1 MNLLLAAATEMEIG
15 MLKEHLRTGW
25 QAVTDRSFS
34 KNGVTITL
42 CITSVG
48 MPATVYTF
56 TKAIGTQ
63 KFDLALQI
71 GVGGSFDHNIA
82 LGETVIVIS
91 ELFGDLGAEDHYNY
105 LDIFELGLSNPN
117 TFPFENGRLHNPLAN
132 KITGLRPV
140 TGLTINTVSGN
151 AFTIERRLKRYDA
164 QVESMEGAA
173 FHYVCLQE
181 RLPFL
186 QVRAI
191 SNYVEPRD
199 KSKWKMKEAIQGLN
213 TWAINFIETL
223 EKAAL

>member
-1 MNLLLAAATEMEIG
+1 MNLLLVAATEMEIG
-15 MLKEHLRTGW
+15 ILKEHLRTGW
-25 QAVTDRSFS
+25 QPVTDRSFS
-34 KNGVTITL
+34 KSGVTVTL
-42 CITSVG
+42 CITGVG
-48 MPATVYTF
+48 MVATVYTLA
-56 TKAIGTQ
+56 KALGAQ
-63 KFDLALQI
+63 KFDLALQV

-82 LGETVIVIS
+82 LGETAIVIS

-117 TFPFENGRLHNPLAN
+117 TFPFENGRLNNPLAH

-151 AFTIERRLKRYDA
+151 AFTIERRIKRYDA

-186 QVRAI
+186 QVRGI

-199 KSKWKMKEAIQGLN
+199 KSKWSMKEALEGLN
-213 TWAINFIETL
+213 KWAIDFVDNIHSVI
-223 EKAAL
+223 